1 MIGFENYLAS
11 DVNRRQLIQSESSSS
26 ALGLGLLDIF
36 KHGLIDPLTVPSV
49 SHAVV
54 PQSLA
59 ERVFV
64 ALADAKIWTSRMMT
78 RLDLAARDRYYRQ
91 LDLLHDCDEWFGDDQ
106 PLLLESYK
114 SFVRFMIAEGRQS
127 KPSLAMNPDGH
138 LLAVWEVNG
147 NRLTIEFKS
156 GDRLQWV
163 VSCAD
168 GDRTAGMTTLEAI
181 MSRLAPYQ
189 PDAWFGIG

>member
-1 MIGFENYLAS
+1 MNVLEDYLAC
-11 DVNRRQLIQSESSSS
+11 DANLRQLNPSASSSS
-26 ALGLGLLDIF
+26 AMGLGISDIL
-36 KHGLIDPLTVPSV
+36 KRGLVDHRSASPV
-49 SHAVV
+49 SQVVV

-78 RLDLAARDRYYRQ
+78 RLDLAARNRYYRQ
-91 LDLLHDCDEWFGDDQ
+91 IDLLHDCDEWFGDDQ

-114 SFVRFMIAEGRQS
+114 SFIRFMIAEGRQS

-138 LLAVWEVNG
+138 LLAVWEANG

-168 GDRTAGMTTLEAI
+168 GDRTAGMTSLEAI

-189 PDAWFGIG
+189 PVDWFGIG